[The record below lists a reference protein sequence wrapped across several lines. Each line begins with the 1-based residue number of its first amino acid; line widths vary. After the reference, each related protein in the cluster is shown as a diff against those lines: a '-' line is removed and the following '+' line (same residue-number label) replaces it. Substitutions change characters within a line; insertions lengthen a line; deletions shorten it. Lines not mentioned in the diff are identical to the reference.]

1 MTEAASSLR
10 LRLRD
15 VLYRTRGRDWDYAF
29 LLQPVPLLGEGWY
42 ALHRRIFAHVEPEPT
57 PLFLRGA
64 LGVGTGHPFFACAF
78 TDPERTDSQGRPVAH
93 YIAWLGADAE
103 AAPGL
108 AYGPRLVE
116 ALAAPLDSVFELSPD
131 ALRGRSEKPLDA
143 QLRQR
148 FAAALT
154 ADTLSLECSPAGSI
168 RWLGTIAP

>member
-1 MTEAASSLR
+1 MTETAASLS

-29 LLQPVPLLGEGWY
+29 LLQPVPILGEGWY
-42 ALHRRIFAHVEPEPT
+42 ALHRRIFANVEPEPT

-78 TDPERTDSQGRPVAH
+78 TDPQRTDSQGRPVAH
-93 YIAWLGADAE
+93 YIAWLGAEAE
-103 AAPGL
+103 AAPGVSF
-108 AYGPRLVE
+108 GPGLVE
-116 ALAAPLDSVFELSPD
+116 ALRSALDSVFELAPE
-131 ALRGRSEKPLDA
+131 ALRSGEKPLDT

-148 FAAALT
+148 FQAALT
-154 ADTLSLECSPAGSI
+154 ADALSIECGPANAI